1 MKPTLGI
8 LSLTA
13 FSALVAGCGYTRK
26 NENYSQLATV
36 GPHYSS
42 IAANIVA
49 PKCYPC
55 HAPGGGAPDFTS
67 YAGVRDQVLP
77 GDPGGSGFYTEVEA
91 GDMPIGRPM
100 LSDDEI
106 LAIYQWIRNGA
117 PND

>member
-1 MKPTLGI
+1 MKRTLALL
-8 LSLTA
+8 LSLFVGGT
-13 FSALVAGCGYTRK
+13 VGCGYHRK
-26 NENYSQLATV
+26 NETYSQLATV

-42 IAANIVA
+42 IAANIVG
-49 PKCYPC
+49 PKCLPC
-55 HAPGGGAPDFTS
+55 HAPDGGAPDFTS
-67 YAGVRDQVLP
+67 YTGVMSKVRI
-77 GDPGGSGFYTEVEA
+77 GDPENSDFYTVVEA